1 MIWPCRSKAS
11 SLAQSADSTITRL
24 VAVSDGV
31 NLLSTQRIES
41 GTVKATIEEVE
52 SVGNFNATV
61 DGVPV
66 RNVETFRTD
75 PLASRYEVN
84 FELPHESGAG
94 NHVLQINL
102 GLRSLT
108 QIGIEVV

>member
-1 MIWPCRSKAS
+1 VS
-11 SLAQSADSTITRL
+11 
-24 VAVSDGV
+24 VSDGV

-52 SVGNFNATV
+52 SIGNFAATV

-66 RNVETFRTD
+66 RKVETFRTD

-84 FELPHESGAG
+84 FQLPNESTAGA
-94 NHVLQINL
+94 HVLRISL
-102 GLRSLT
+102 GSRTLT
-108 QIGIEVV
+108 QMGIEVL